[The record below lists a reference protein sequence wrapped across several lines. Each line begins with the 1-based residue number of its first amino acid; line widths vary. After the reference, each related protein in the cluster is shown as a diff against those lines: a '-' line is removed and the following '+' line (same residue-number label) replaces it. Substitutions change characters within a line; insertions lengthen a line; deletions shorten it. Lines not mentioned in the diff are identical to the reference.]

1 MEAEILPSQ
10 SLGDG
15 ISQSHPWSLCFKRM
29 SFVWVLEEATP
40 GLEEKHKHL
49 KSIEEGL
56 VK

>member
-1 MEAEILPSQ
+1 
-10 SLGDG
+10 
-15 ISQSHPWSLCFKRM
+15 M
-29 SFVWVLEEATP
+29 SFIQVLEEATP